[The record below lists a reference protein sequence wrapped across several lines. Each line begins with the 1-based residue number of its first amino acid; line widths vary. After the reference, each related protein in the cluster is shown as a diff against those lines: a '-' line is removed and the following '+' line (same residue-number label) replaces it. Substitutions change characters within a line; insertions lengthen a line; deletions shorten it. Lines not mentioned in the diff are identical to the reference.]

1 MEISPI
7 IGLQSASLT
16 DIIETVKSDSFRI
29 RWHQFKGS
37 FPRFSQLP
45 NLFKVA
51 SGYCLTYLTKRDFH
65 WGLPFVLMVEP
76 SSLCNLRCPL
86 CPAGT
91 GELRRTEA
99 LLSIDS
105 FREVLEEVGHQIKLL
120 LLWNQGEP
128 FLHEGLLEM
137 IRLAKHRGIYVKT
150 STNGHFINTEDQAGE
165 IIDSGLDE
173 IIISIDGA
181 DSETYRKYRLGGSF
195 EKVTRGVELLASQKR
210 ERKSLTPI
218 IDLQMLLTRDTEG
231 RIEEMKRHARNWDA
245 DILSL
250 KTLQVTNLKQAEE
263 FLPEDSSKRRYE
275 KTQKGLKTKSKNHK
289 GCRRLYYSLVINS
302 DGKVSPCCFDKLGKY
317 SFGELSLNGNLAGV
331 WRGEDFKRFRIA
343 LLDNSHAFDICK
355 NCSEGLENLYYRRL
369 YL

>member
-1 MEISPI
+1 
-7 IGLQSASLT
+7 
-16 DIIETVKSDSFRI
+16 VKSNSLRI
-29 RWHQFKGS
+29 RWHQFKGN

-51 SGYCLTYLTKRDFH
+51 GGYCLTCLTRRDFH

-91 GELRRTEA
+91 GELKRTEA
-99 LLSIDS
+99 FLSIDS
-105 FREVLEEVGHQIKLL
+105 FRDVLEEVGHQIRLL

-128 FLHEGLLEM
+128 FLHKNLLEM
-137 IRLAKHRGIYVKT
+137 IRLANDREIYVKT
-150 STNGHFINTEDQAGE
+150 STNGHFISTEDQAGD

-181 DSETYRKYRLGGSF
+181 DSETYRKYRVGGDF

-218 IDLQMLLTRDTEG
+218 IDLQMLLTKDTEG
-231 RIEEMKRHARNWDA
+231 QTEEMKRYARNLGA
-245 DILSL
+245 NILSL
-250 KTLQVTNLKQAEE
+250 KTLQVTNLKEARE
-263 FLPEDSSKRRYE
+263 FLPEDTSKWRYE
-275 KTQKGLKTKSKNHK
+275 KTGGELSTKSRSHR
-289 GCRRLYYSLVINS
+289 GCRRLHYSLVINS
-302 DGKVSPCCFDKLGKY
+302 DGGVSPCCFDKFGKY
-317 SFGELSLNGNLAGV
+317 SFGEFSQNGNVARI
-331 WRGEDFKRFRIA
+331 WRGGKFKSFRTA
-343 LLDNSHAFDICK
+343 LLDNSHAFDICR
-355 NCSEGLENLYYRRL
+355 NCSEGLENLYYRRF